1 MTNIMIDND
10 EKVNDNKDNEDN
22 KDKKVFAAI
31 AAYSQ
36 LGFSMSACVAI
47 GIIGGIFLDR
57 RLGTSPLFLILGC
70 LIGTGAS
77 FKALYDLAVK
87 KQKNKTKKVDKDNK
101 VDK

>member
-1 MTNIMIDND
+1 MTNKIEND
-10 EKVNDNKDNEDN
+10 EKVNDNNDN
-22 KDKKVFAAI
+22 KIFAAI

-36 LGFSMSACVAI
+36 LGISMSACVAI

-87 KQKNKTKKVDKDNK
+87 KQKNKMK
-101 VDK
+101 